1 VVPFVAK
8 TGLSIPRVNI
18 AVLGNGTSASAVLK
32 HVSYL
37 PLSWSS
43 RKNWDTNLAIIG
55 GTDDVW
61 SKFPGNFSMGQSGS
75 FFKSDVRD
83 HTSADAAQFMKV
95 RDYTAELARS
105 LRNQPAVVVQGKA
118 ARVRKY
124 GTNDFLIVTSDGTE
138 IGANHVIVATGAGPE
153 RGASSFVSLRN
164 QPAKPRR
171 PFPEVINGTDFMM
184 SGLCGKGGV
193 VAVYGGAPTSSW
205 DAGVAMLN
213 GNQVV
218 WIASPDHGG
227 FASANPNGRNSEIIR
242 RNKNNMFLGTPEEV
256 IYRDIGEPYNM
267 QKGGIVLRLRDLRH
281 DGDRSGKDTE
291 LVVSQFVYAV
301 GTDPNEAL
309 SFLDPWTYSGL
320 VPIYDKMACFSANP
334 LDTALGLT
342 TEDGDLVVVGPAAY
356 KGLTAKGSGMLWEN
370 MAKSL
375 PPPAQP
381 YAGIAMI
388 NCSVEALANYMALD
402 NLNLYIANRRQIA
415 EKLSDISHL
424 ATESNRLEVADKVIE
439 ARSKSG
445 VTEAELIKLI
455 KEGLGT
461 GTAYL

>member
-1 VVPFVAK
+1 
-8 TGLSIPRVNI
+8 
-18 AVLGNGTSASAVLK
+18 
-32 HVSYL
+32 
-37 PLSWSS
+37 
-43 RKNWDTNLAIIG
+43 
-55 GTDDVW
+55 
-61 SKFPGNFSMGQSGS
+61 
-75 FFKSDVRD
+75 
-83 HTSADAAQFMKV
+83 
-95 RDYTAELARS
+95 
-105 LRNQPAVVVQGKA
+105 
-118 ARVRKY
+118 
-124 GTNDFLIVTSDGTE
+124 
-138 IGANHVIVATGAGPE
+138 
-153 RGASSFVSLRN
+153 
-164 QPAKPRR
+164 
-171 PFPEVINGTDFMM
+171 
-184 SGLCGKGGV
+184 
-193 VAVYGGAPTSSW
+193 
-205 DAGVAMLN
+205 
-213 GNQVV
+213 
-218 WIASPDHGG
+218 
-227 FASANPNGRNSEIIR
+227 
-242 RNKNNMFLGTPEEV
+242 
-256 IYRDIGEPYNM
+256 
-267 QKGGIVLRLRDLRH
+267 
-281 DGDRSGKDTE
+281 
-291 LVVSQFVYAV
+291 
-301 GTDPNEAL
+301 
-309 SFLDPWTYSGL
+309 
-320 VPIYDKMACFSANP
+320 MACFSANP